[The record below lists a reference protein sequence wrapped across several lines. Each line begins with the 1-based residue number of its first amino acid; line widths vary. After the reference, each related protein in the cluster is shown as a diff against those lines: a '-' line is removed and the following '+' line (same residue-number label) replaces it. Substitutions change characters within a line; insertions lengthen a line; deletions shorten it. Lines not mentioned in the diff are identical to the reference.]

1 MLSRHWLFR
10 LHVTPPL
17 NVEWSA
23 EMECVGCSINLSF
36 IDAPFEVVT
45 LFICSL
51 CALCS
56 VAYQFYL
63 LLSWCSLPVTSGHRN
78 QVISLSIA
86 LPRKLLNYR
95 EGKIYRTCKEF
106 YYTWYKGKSHL
117 VIVNSKL
124 LDLESCFILNILVG
138 RVELSCYH
146 CYEKLITQ
154 SQEMTSLLRMKGAF
168 VDSETRLFWF
178 LV

>member
-1 MLSRHWLFR
+1 MLSRHWMFR

-23 EMECVGCSINLSF
+23 VMECVGCSINLSF
-36 IDAPFEVVT
+36 IDALFEVVN

-56 VAYQFYL
+56 VVYQFYL
-63 LLSWCSLPVTSGHRN
+63 LLSWCSLPITSGYRN
-78 QVISLSIA
+78 LVISLSTA
-86 LPRKLLNYR
+86 LHWKLLNYR

-106 YYTWYKGKSHL
+106 HYTWYKGKSHL
-117 VIVNSKL
+117 ANSKL
-124 LDLESCFILNILVG
+124 LDLESCFILNILFES
-138 RVELSCYH
+138 VELSCYH
-146 CYEKLITQ
+146 CYEKSITQ
-154 SQEMTSLLRMKGAF
+154 SQEMTSFLRMKGAF